1 MVNAISVPCFVS
13 GGCAARFDLHNPWFI
28 WLIFLPTVVCCTLPQ
43 NLCFWAEVFIS
54 LLTLSPRDLVC
65 LTLVK
70 EVSSQSLMIFP
81 VISSEV
87 LQILELFHNH
97 V

>member
-1 MVNAISVPCFVS
+1 M
-13 GGCAARFDLHNPWFI
+13 
-28 WLIFLPTVVCCTLPQ
+28 
-43 NLCFWAEVFIS
+43 S
-54 LLTLSPRDLVC
+54 LLTLSSRDLVC

-87 LQILELFHNH
+87 LQILELFHNR